1 MGTHRLFHTEAIDKV
16 AATRKILV
24 WDAPVRVFHWLMV
37 LCFAGAYLTAELDE
51 WRLLHVTLGYTMAGL
66 VVFRIA
72 WGVIGTRHARFT
84 DFVRGPGSILRYFR
98 GLLRGRPEH
107 YVGHNPAGAMT
118 ILAFLLLTIII
129 AGSGWA
135 TDRGLAGDTME
146 ELHELFAN
154 LMLAIV
160 GVHVAGVLV
169 SSVVHAENLVGAM
182 ITGRK
187 SGAPPDGIHSARRS
201 VAAVLLIC
209 VLGFWWLQWQDAP
222 ARGASADGPVPAARP
237 DVREGA
243 DEAEP
248 PRPRS

>member
-37 LCFAGAYLTAELDE
+37 LSFAGAYLSAELDD

-66 VVFRIA
+66 VVFRIV
-72 WGVIGTRHARFT
+72 WGVIGTRYARFR
-84 DFVRGPGSILRYFR
+84 DFVRGPGSILHYLR
-98 GLLRGRPEH
+98 GLLRGQPEH

-118 ILAFLLLTIII
+118 ILAFLLLTAVV

-146 ELHELFAN
+146 EIHEFLAN
-154 LMLAIV
+154 LMLAVV

-169 SSVVHAENLVGAM
+169 SSVVHRENLVGAM
-182 ITGRK
+182 ISGRK
-187 SGAPPDGIHSARRS
+187 SGAPQDGIHGARRS

-222 ARGASADGPVPAARP
+222 ARGMSGDRPVPAASP
-237 DVREGA
+237 DVHEGG

-248 PRPRS
+248 PGRQS